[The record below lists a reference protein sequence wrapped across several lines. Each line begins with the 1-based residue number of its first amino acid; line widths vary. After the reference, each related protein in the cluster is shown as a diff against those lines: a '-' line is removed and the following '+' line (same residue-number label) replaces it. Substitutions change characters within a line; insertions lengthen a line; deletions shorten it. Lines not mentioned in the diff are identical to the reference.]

1 MGGGVI
7 QYGTGCVG
15 RRGVHS
21 ISKGRGGGEISRP
34 GIVFFTV
41 VVKDLACH
49 TTKNFLELD
58 TRRNERPCPKFEIK
72 KIEKFEKKK
81 KNHVIKIVDR
91 RRVTGERWRL
101 FILLTGS
108 PTHPPTP
115 KKKKRNFSS
124 STQLKEQTQVSFC
137 ILFVY
142 LHTQKERRNVHPL
155 FDGVASLN
163 KKQTMNYLK

>member
-1 MGGGVI
+1 METKKILLNFSVGVCVI
-7 QYGTGCVG
+7 QYDTGCVG

-21 ISKGRGGGEISRP
+21 ISKGRGEISRP

-81 KNHVIKIVDR
+81 KIMSSK
-91 RRVTGERWRL
+91 
-101 FILLTGS
+101 LLTDA
-108 PTHPPTP
+108 
-115 KKKKRNFSS
+115 
-124 STQLKEQTQVSFC
+124 E
-137 ILFVY
+137 
-142 LHTQKERRNVHPL
+142 
-155 FDGVASLN
+155 
-163 KKQTMNYLK
+163 